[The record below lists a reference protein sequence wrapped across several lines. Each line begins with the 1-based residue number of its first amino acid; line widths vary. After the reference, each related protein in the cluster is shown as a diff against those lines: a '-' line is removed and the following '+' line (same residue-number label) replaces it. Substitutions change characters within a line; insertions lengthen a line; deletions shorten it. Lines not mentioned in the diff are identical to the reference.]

1 VSNLV
6 LLVACFAVGALA
18 KRYGSLPEG
27 SHRVFNTWIMYVSL
41 PALVLRAVHGVQLE
55 RSLFIGASM
64 LWAECVV
71 AVLVALVA
79 IRRGA
84 PKQVV
89 GAMALC
95 AGLGNTAFL
104 GLPLIESLGGH
115 EAMVRSTMI
124 DQLGSFLVLSFVA
137 VPFAVTLGGGDVTL
151 GLVLRRLVTFPPMI
165 ALGAA
170 LLLRPVAFPEALDG
184 VLGRLAEMLSPLA
197 LASIG
202 WQLDLKSLRG
212 QGRRLAVG
220 LTYKM
225 VLAPAVIFAVLWLVH
240 GAAGFGQIERVTV
253 AEAAMPPMVTA
264 GVLSSEHGLDASL
277 AAALIAIGV
286 VVGLVSV
293 PVWWALMGVLAPA
306 LG

>member
-18 KRYGSLPEG
+18 RRSGKLPAD
-27 SHRVFNTWIMYVSL
+27 SHRVFNQWIMYVSL
-41 PALVLRAVHGVQLE
+41 PALVLRSVHGVPLE
-55 RSLFIGASM
+55 RALFVGAST
-64 LWAECVV
+64 LWVECVV
-71 AVLVALVA
+71 AVVVATVA

-84 PKQVV
+84 SRPVA
-89 GAMALC
+89 GALALC

-115 EAMVRSTMI
+115 DAMVRATMI

-137 VPFAVTLGGGDVTL
+137 VPFAVTLGGGNVTP
-151 GLVLRRLVTFPPMI
+151 GLVFKRLLTFPPML
-165 ALGAA
+165 ALAAA
-170 LLLRPVAFPEALDG
+170 LLLRPVAFPEAFDG
-184 VLGRLAEMLSPLA
+184 VLKRLAEMLSPLA

-202 WQLDLKSLRG
+202 WQLDLNSLRG
-212 QGRRLAVG
+212 QGRRLALG
-220 LTYKM
+220 LTWKM
-225 VLAPAVIFAVLWLVH
+225 VLAPAVIFAVLWAVH
-240 GAAGFGQIERVTV
+240 GAAGFGLTERVTV

-286 VVGLVSV
+286 VVGLVTV
-293 PVWWALMGVLAPA
+293 PAWWALMGALLPA
-306 LG
+306 